1 MEAAGHLPLLL
12 RDGRGVLPLRRADLR
27 HEVRQLDLRRLPGK
41 FIFDLGAIISK
52 HLESLDPFL
61 HLPWMVKLW
70 EHFLTFYPRI
80 IPLCIIPVEIDSL
93 FVHYSVGIFIH
104 CIVYVLRIV
113 MVCIKY

>member
-93 FVHYSVGIFIH
+93 FVHYSKGIFIH

>member
-52 HLESLDPFL
+52 HLESLDPFHSPAAL
-61 HLPWMVKLW
+61 DGEVMGTFP
-70 EHFLTFYPRI
+70 HFLP
-80 IPLCIIPVEIDSL
+80 P
-93 FVHYSVGIFIH
+93 HYSTLHNSCGN
-104 CIVYVLRIV
+104 
-113 MVCIKY
+113 

>member
-27 HEVRQLDLRRLPGK
+27 HEVRQLDLRRLPGSK

-61 HLPWMVKLW
+61 SPTALDGEVMGTFP
-70 EHFLTFYPRI
+70 HFLP
-80 IPLCIIPVEIDSL
+80 P
-93 FVHYSVGIFIH
+93 HYSTLHNSCGN
-104 CIVYVLRIV
+104 
-113 MVCIKY
+113 